1 MAHRSGLGFSLG
13 LALEL
18 GLGAIFLGGNF
29 RRTVQGC
36 YLKML
41 FQRKTLVTETYCVV
55 NLPARVLQLF
65 YSRTPPQVFTCEFI
79 PEHPRAATSVLS
91 LIKLLVSIKSK
102 FSPRAFVLYLIF
114 RSYSLFFTHGDLE
127 ILISSSCKHNVAIF
141 INTVYHFYQFN
152 LVLKIFCYYI
162 ACGRKY
168 LFAWVELRKK
178 LVHFL

>member
-29 RRTVQGC
+29 PRTVQGC

-141 INTVYHFYQFN
+141 TN
-152 LVLKIFCYYI
+152 LI
-162 ACGRKY
+162 
-168 LFAWVELRKK
+168 LF
-178 LVHFL
+178 

>member
-29 RRTVQGC
+29 PRTVQGC

-79 PEHPRAATSVLS
+79 PEHPRAAISVLS

-102 FSPRAFVLYLIF
+102 FSPRALVLYLIF
-114 RSYSLFFTHGDLE
+114 RSLSLFYHGDLE